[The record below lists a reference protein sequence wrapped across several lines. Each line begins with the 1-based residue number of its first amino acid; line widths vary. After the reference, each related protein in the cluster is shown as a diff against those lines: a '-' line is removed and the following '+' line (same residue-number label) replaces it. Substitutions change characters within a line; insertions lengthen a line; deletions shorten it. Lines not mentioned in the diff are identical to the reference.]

1 MRAAPVEART
11 AADARATQ
19 GTRPVKST
27 RRGDAAERAHLRAGM
42 SQGEVLARLGEPDTR
57 AGGKGTRHARW
68 TYLPAP
74 GDPETITTLIVA
86 NGVLVEIDRKVVK
99 K

>member
-1 MRAAPVEART
+1 
-11 AADARATQ
+11 
-19 GTRPVKST
+19 
-27 RRGDAAERAHLRAGM
+27 M

-57 AGGKGTRHARW
+57 AGGKGNRHARW